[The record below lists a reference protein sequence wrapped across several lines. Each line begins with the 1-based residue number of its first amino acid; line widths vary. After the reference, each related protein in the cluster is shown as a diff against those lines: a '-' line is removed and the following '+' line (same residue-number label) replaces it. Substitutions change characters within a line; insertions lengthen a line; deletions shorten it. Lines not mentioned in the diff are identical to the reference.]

1 MKKIIYAIYLFGA
14 ILALVTSYFLDPI
27 TALLVVLVTP
37 MAAITIAEM
46 QGFIQFGYHEPE
58 EQDTP
63 LQEAM
68 RSNLSPEQAADKYG
82 QALVNEMDEQIKE
95 VEMSLMEMRQA
106 REEASNRVRGVK

>member
-27 TALLVVLVTP
+27 TALLLVLITP
-37 MAAITIAEM
+37 MIAITIAEM

-58 EQDTP
+58 EQDSP

-68 RSNLSPEQAADKYG
+68 RSNMSPEEAADKFG
-82 QALVNEMDEQIKE
+82 QAVVNEMDEQIKE
-95 VEMSLMEMRQA
+95 VEMSLMEMKQA
-106 REEASNRVRGVK
+106 REDASNHMRGAK